1 MLFEAPGETELRPSD
16 INARLANVTKHIIG
30 IGYDHPMHF
39 ERIANVLATLGSQ
52 GFAEGG
58 GNATS
63 YALQHLS
70 DLRSLFGAP

>member
-1 MLFEAPGETELRPSD
+1 MLFEAPGETELHPSD
-16 INARLANVTKHIIG
+16 INARLANVNKHIIG

-52 GFAEGG
+52 GFAEEG

-63 YALQHLS
+63 YALQYLAN
-70 DLRSLFGAP
+70 LRSLFGAP